1 MEQDTRIPTNL
12 RTLLVLE
19 ILGKSDRAMTASQ
32 INEGLCLPKQTVHR
46 LCATLEREGFLQ
58 RQGNSKRYQVAR
70 RSRELGVGLLSNSRH
85 NIARRQIL
93 TDVSRQVRET
103 VNFVVPEADG
113 MRYLDRVET
122 DWPFQI
128 QLPIGTH
135 VPYHCTAS
143 GKCFLASL
151 TPTARRSLVSSLRLE
166 RLTPASRTEPEELMA
181 DLTRIARRGYSL
193 DEEEFI
199 EGMVAIAVP
208 VFDNAGRFVAA
219 LAFHGPTQRLTID
232 GIVAQED
239 VLQTAAIKLREALF
253 SDD

>member
-1 MEQDTRIPTNL
+1 
-12 RTLLVLE
+12 
-19 ILGKSDRAMTASQ
+19 
-32 INEGLCLPKQTVHR
+32 
-46 LCATLEREGFLQ
+46 
-58 RQGNSKRYQVAR
+58 
-70 RSRELGVGLLSNSRH
+70 

>member
-32 INEGLCLPKQTVHR
+32 INEGLGLPKQTVHR